1 MNIKGE
7 DSSSAGAL
15 NAFNEEFSAADVI
28 MSVEIV
34 EAEYDGDVMMS
45 SVFLW
50 LTSSDPLRQTMSC

>member
-15 NAFNEEFSAADVI
+15 SAFNEEFSTADVI

-34 EAEYDGDVMMS
+34 GAEYDGDVIMS
-45 SVFLW
+45 GVLMW
-50 LTSSDPLRQTMSC
+50 LTSSNLLNRTMSC

>member
-7 DSSSAGAL
+7 DSSSARAL
-15 NAFNEEFSAADVI
+15 NALNEVTADVI

-45 SVFLW
+45 GVLLW
-50 LTSSDPLRQTMSC
+50 LTSSNPLRQTMSC